1 MDNRLSGLLFDK
13 DGTLIDF
20 DRTWGPAAHAVMTTL
35 AGGARARFERLMR
48 VSHYVEAE
56 RRFLPTSPLLAGASS
71 VYGPLWAEAL
81 DRPAGPDLY
90 GEMDRLFRAAAL
102 RTLHPI
108 GAPADLAA
116 ALRGAGY
123 TLGIAT
129 NDAEASARAQAD
141 RLGLTPHLDFIAGY
155 DSGHGA
161 KPGPGMVLAFADR
174 LGVPPHRIALVGDTT
189 ADTGAA
195 RAAGAVA
202 IAVLSGP
209 SGEGARAVM
218 REEAD
223 HVIGSIHDLP
233 ALLAEIDGPSAPTG
247 ASSR

>member
-1 MDNRLSGLLFDK
+1 MGRRLRGILFDK

-35 AGGARARFERLMR
+35 AGGDRARFDALVR
-48 VSHYVEAE
+48 VSHFVEAE
-56 RRFLPTSPLLAGASS
+56 QRFLPTSPLLAGASS
-71 VYGPLWAEAL
+71 VYGPLWAAAL
-81 DRPAGPDLY
+81 GRPAGPDLY

-108 GAPADLAA
+108 GAPAGVAA
-116 ALRGAGY
+116 ALRTAGY

-129 NDAEASARAQAD
+129 NDAEASARAQAE
-141 RLGLTPHLDFIAGY
+141 RLALTPHLDFVAGY

-174 LGVPPHRIALVGDTT
+174 LGVPPHRIALVGDTL

-202 IAVLSGP
+202 IVVLSGP
-209 SGEGARAVM
+209 QGEGAREALAPH
-218 REEAD
+218 AD
-223 HVIGSIHDLP
+223 HLIDSIHDLP
-233 ALLAEIDGPSAPTG
+233 ALLAMIDGP
-247 ASSR
+247 

>member
-1 MDNRLSGLLFDK
+1 MGRTLRGILFDK

-35 AGGARARFERLMR
+35 SGGDRARFDALVR
-48 VSHYVEAE
+48 VSHFVVAE
-56 RRFLPTSPLLAGASS
+56 QRFLPTSPLLAGASS
-71 VYGPLWAEAL
+71 VYGPLWAAAL

-90 GEMDRLFRAAAL
+90 GEMDRLFREAAL

-108 GAPADLAA
+108 GAPAGLAA
-116 ALRGAGY
+116 ALRAADY

-129 NDAEASARAQAD
+129 NDAEASARAQAEV
-141 RLGLTPHLDFIAGY
+141 LGLTRHLDFVAGY

-161 KPGPGMVLAFADR
+161 KPGPGMVLAFAEH
-174 LGVPPHRIALVGDTT
+174 LGVAPHRIALVGDTV
-189 ADTGAA
+189 ADTRAA

-202 IAVLSGP
+202 VAVLSGP
-209 SGEGARAVM
+209 LGEGARETM
-218 REEAD
+218 EREAD

-233 ALLAEIDGPSAPTG
+233 ELLATIDSA
-247 ASSR
+247 

>member
-1 MDNRLSGLLFDK
+1 MATRLSGILFDK

-35 AGGARARFERLMR
+35 ARSDRARFERLMQ

-90 GEMDRLFRAAAL
+90 GEMDRLFREAAL
-102 RTLHPI
+102 RSLHPI
-108 GAPADLAA
+108 GDPA
-116 ALRGAGY
+116 ALAGRLRAADY

-129 NDAEASARAQAD
+129 NDAEASARAQAE
-141 RLGLTPHLDFIAGY
+141 RLGLTPHLDFVAGY

-161 KPGPGMVLAFADR
+161 KPGPGMVLAFAHH
-174 LGVPPHRIALVGDTT
+174 LGVPPHRIALVGDTV
-189 ADTGAA
+189 ADTRAA

-209 SGEGARAVM
+209 TGEGAREVM
-218 REEAD
+218 RGEAD

-233 ALLAEIDGPSAPTG
+233 ALLAAIGG
-247 ASSR
+247 R